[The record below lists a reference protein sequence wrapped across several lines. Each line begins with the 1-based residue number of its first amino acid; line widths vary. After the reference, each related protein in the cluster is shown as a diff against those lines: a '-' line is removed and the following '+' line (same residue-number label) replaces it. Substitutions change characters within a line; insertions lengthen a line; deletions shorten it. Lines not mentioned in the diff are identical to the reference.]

1 MLAKTINGAV
11 KMSAWLYLAFGILFE
26 VIGTS
31 SMKMSNG
38 FTQPLP
44 TIICITGFTFA
55 LFMLS
60 QSVKS
65 LDISVVYAIWSGA
78 GVALIAMIG
87 VFFFGEIMTPRRL
100 FFLLLIIAG
109 VIGLQLSED
118 PSPSNNS
125 SQPGQ

>member
-1 MLAKTINGAV
+1 
-11 KMSAWLYLAFGILFE
+11 MSAWLYLALGILFE

-38 FTQPLP
+38 FTEPWP
-44 TIICITGFTFA
+44 TTICIIGFILA

-78 GVALIAMIG
+78 GIALIALIG
-87 VFFFGEIMTPRRL
+87 VFFFGEIMTPARL
-100 FFLLLIIAG
+100 FFMALIIAG
-109 VIGLQLSED
+109 VIGLQVND
-118 PSPSNNS
+118 KPSSAGTTS
-125 SQPGQ
+125 DQGH